1 MVTGASSGASFRPM
15 TPENIEQL
23 KQLKALFDEGVLS
36 TEEFELQKRGIL
48 SSPEQSVDAP
58 WSIEEIELDEGF
70 IVSSSERSV
79 NSPPRPSNVI
89 TEWFSLWRSSPTSTN
104 DIVQAADDNYK
115 REVVD
120 EGIRAAGRVQI
131 LAYLFAFA
139 GIIFGII
146 LMAYGNSDDVE
157 SAGPY
162 VGAGVSVALN
172 AVVLAIILH
181 AIGKYMEARLVQGSD
196 QQGKS
201 Q

>member
-1 MVTGASSGASFRPM
+1 M
-15 TPENIEQL
+15 TPEDIEQL

-48 SSPEQSVDAP
+48 SSPDQSVDAP
-58 WSIEEIELDEGF
+58 WSIEDIELDEGF
-70 IVSSSERSV
+70 IVH
-79 NSPPRPSNVI
+79 
-89 TEWFSLWRSSPTSTN
+89 
-104 DIVQAADDNYK
+104 AADDNYK
-115 REVVD
+115 REAADEVVD
-120 EGIRAAGRVQI
+120 EAIGAAGRVQI
-131 LAYLFAFA
+131 LAFLFAFA

-146 LMAYGNSDDVE
+146 LMAYGNSDDVD

>member
-1 MVTGASSGASFRPM
+1 M

-23 KQLKALFDEGVLS
+23 KQLKQLFDEGVLT

-48 SSPEQSVDAP
+48 LSPDQRVDAP

-70 IVSSSERSV
+70 IVSSSDRSV

-89 TEWFSLWRSSPTSTN
+89 TDWFSLWRSSPTSTN

-115 REVVD
+115 KEVVD

-131 LAYLFAFA
+131 LAYLFAAA

-146 LMAYGNSDDVE
+146 LMAYKDEYADNE
-157 SAGPY
+157 RPF
-162 VGAGVSVALN
+162 VGTGIGVALN
-172 AVVLAIILH
+172 AVVLGIILQ

>member
-1 MVTGASSGASFRPM
+1 M
-15 TPENIEQL
+15 TPENIDQL
-23 KQLKALFDEGVLS
+23 KQLKALFDEGVLT

-48 SSPEQSVDAP
+48 SSPDRRVDAP
-58 WSIEEIELDEGF
+58 WSIEDIELDEGF
-70 IVSSSERSV
+70 IVH
-79 NSPPRPSNVI
+79 
-89 TEWFSLWRSSPTSTN
+89 
-104 DIVQAADDNYK
+104 AADDVYRREAADDDYK

-120 EGIRAAGRVQI
+120 EAIGAAGRVQI

-139 GIIFGII
+139 GITFGTIM
-146 LMAYGNSDDVE
+146 MAYGNSDDVE

>member
-1 MVTGASSGASFRPM
+1 M
-15 TPENIEQL
+15 TPEDIEQL
-23 KQLKALFDEGVLS
+23 KRLKALFDDGVL
-36 TEEFELQKRGIL
+36 TAEEFELQKRGLL
-48 SSPEQSVDAP
+48 SSPDQRVDAP

-70 IVSSSERSV
+70 IV
-79 NSPPRPSNVI
+79 
-89 TEWFSLWRSSPTSTN
+89 
-104 DIVQAADDNYK
+104 QAAVDNYKREASVDDYK

-120 EGIRAAGRVQI
+120 EAIGAAGRVQI

-146 LMAYGNSDDVE
+146 LLAYGNSDDVD

-196 QQGKS
+196 QQGK
-201 Q
+201 

>member
-1 MVTGASSGASFRPM
+1 M
-15 TPENIEQL
+15 TPEDIEQL
-23 KQLKALFDEGVLS
+23 KRLKALFDDGVLT
-36 TEEFELQKRGIL
+36 TEEFELQKRGLL
-48 SSPEQSVDAP
+48 SSSDQSVDAP

-70 IVSSSERSV
+70 IV
-79 NSPPRPSNVI
+79 
-89 TEWFSLWRSSPTSTN
+89 
-104 DIVQAADDNYK
+104 QAADDDYK

-120 EGIRAAGRVQI
+120 EAIGAAGRVQI
-131 LAYLFAFA
+131 LAYLFAAA

-146 LMAYGNSDDVE
+146 LLAYGNSDDVD

>member
-1 MVTGASSGASFRPM
+1 M
-15 TPENIEQL
+15 TPEDIEQL
-23 KQLKALFDEGVLS
+23 KRLKALFDDGVL
-36 TEEFELQKRGIL
+36 TAEEFELQKRGLL
-48 SSPEQSVDAP
+48 SSSEQRVDAP

-70 IVSSSERSV
+70 IVQAAVDNYKRE
-79 NSPPRPSNVI
+79 
-89 TEWFSLWRSSPTSTN
+89 
-104 DIVQAADDNYK
+104 AADDDYK

-120 EGIRAAGRVQI
+120 EAIGAAGRVQI

-146 LMAYGNSDDVE
+146 LLAYGNSDDVD

-196 QQGKS
+196 QQGK
-201 Q
+201 

>member
-1 MVTGASSGASFRPM
+1 M
-15 TPENIEQL
+15 TPEDIEQL
-23 KQLKALFDEGVLS
+23 KQLKALFDEGVL
-36 TEEFELQKRGIL
+36 TAEEFELQKRGLL
-48 SSPEQSVDAP
+48 SSPDQRVDAP

-70 IVSSSERSV
+70 IV
-79 NSPPRPSNVI
+79 
-89 TEWFSLWRSSPTSTN
+89 
-104 DIVQAADDNYK
+104 QAAVDNYK
-115 REVVD
+115 REASVDDYKKEEVD
-120 EGIRAAGRVQI
+120 EAIGAAGRVQI

-146 LMAYGNSDDVE
+146 LLAYGNSDDVD

-196 QQGKS
+196 QQGK
-201 Q
+201 

>member
-1 MVTGASSGASFRPM
+1 M
-15 TPENIEQL
+15 TPEDIEQL
-23 KQLKALFDEGVLS
+23 KQLKELFDEGVLS

-48 SSPEQSVDAP
+48 SESDHSVDAP

-70 IVSSSERSV
+70 IVQAADDNYKRE
-79 NSPPRPSNVI
+79 
-89 TEWFSLWRSSPTSTN
+89 
-104 DIVQAADDNYK
+104 AADDNYK
-115 REVVD
+115 REVVE
-120 EGIRAAGRVQI
+120 EGIRAADRVQI
-131 LAYLFAFA
+131 LAYLFAAA

-146 LMAYGNSDDVE
+146 LLAYGNSDDVD

>member
-1 MVTGASSGASFRPM
+1 M

-23 KQLKALFDEGVLS
+23 KQLKQLFDEGVLT

-48 SSPEQSVDAP
+48 LSPDQRVDAP

-70 IVSSSERSV
+70 IV
-79 NSPPRPSNVI
+79 
-89 TEWFSLWRSSPTSTN
+89 
-104 DIVQAADDNYK
+104 QAAVDNYK
-115 REVVD
+115 REASVDDYKREGVD
-120 EGIRAAGRVQI
+120 EAIGAAGRVQI

-146 LMAYGNSDDVE
+146 LLAYGNSDDVD

-181 AIGKYMEARLVQGSD
+181 AIGKYMEARLVQGEGQSTPT
-196 QQGKS
+196 
-201 Q
+201 

>member
-1 MVTGASSGASFRPM
+1 M

-23 KQLKALFDEGVLS
+23 KQLKQLFDEGVLT

-48 SSPEQSVDAP
+48 LSPDQRVDAP

-70 IVSSSERSV
+70 IVSSSDRSV

-89 TEWFSLWRSSPTSTN
+89 TDWFSLWRSSPTSTN

-115 REVVD
+115 REYAYDDYKKEVVE
-120 EGIRAAGRVQI
+120 EGIRAADRVQI
-131 LAYLFAFA
+131 LAYLFAAA

-196 QQGKS
+196 QQVKS

>member
-1 MVTGASSGASFRPM
+1 M
-15 TPENIEQL
+15 TPEDIEQL
-23 KQLKALFDEGVLS
+23 KQLKALFDEGVL
-36 TEEFELQKRGIL
+36 TAEEFELQKSGLL
-48 SSPEQSVDAP
+48 SSPDQRVDAP

-70 IVSSSERSV
+70 IV
-79 NSPPRPSNVI
+79 
-89 TEWFSLWRSSPTSTN
+89 
-104 DIVQAADDNYK
+104 QAAVDNYK
-115 REVVD
+115 REASVDDYRREVVD
-120 EGIRAAGRVQI
+120 EAIGAAGRVQI

-146 LMAYGNSDDVE
+146 LLAYGNSDDVD

-196 QQGKS
+196 QQGK
-201 Q
+201 

>member
-1 MVTGASSGASFRPM
+1 M
-15 TPENIEQL
+15 TPEDIEQL
-23 KQLKALFDEGVLS
+23 KQLKALFDEGVLT
-36 TEEFELQKRGIL
+36 TEEFELHKRGLL
-48 SSPEQSVDAP
+48 SSPDQRVDAP

-70 IVSSSERSV
+70 IVH
-79 NSPPRPSNVI
+79 
-89 TEWFSLWRSSPTSTN
+89 
-104 DIVQAADDNYK
+104 AADDDYK

-120 EGIRAAGRVQI
+120 EAIGAAGRVQI

-146 LMAYGNSDDVE
+146 LLAYGNSDDVD

>member
-1 MVTGASSGASFRPM
+1 M

-36 TEEFELQKRGIL
+36 TEEFELQKRGLL
-48 SSPEQSVDAP
+48 SSPDQSVDAP

-70 IVSSSERSV
+70 IV
-79 NSPPRPSNVI
+79 
-89 TEWFSLWRSSPTSTN
+89 
-104 DIVQAADDNYK
+104 QAADDNYK
-115 REVVD
+115 REYAYDDYKMEVVE
-120 EGIRAAGRVQI
+120 EGIRAADRVQI
-131 LAYLFAFA
+131 LAYLFAAA

-146 LMAYGNSDDVE
+146 LMAYKDEYADNE
-157 SAGPY
+157 RPF
-162 VGAGVSVALN
+162 VGTGIGVALN
-172 AVVLAIILH
+172 AVVLGIILQ

>member
-1 MVTGASSGASFRPM
+1 M
-15 TPENIEQL
+15 TPEDIEQL

-70 IVSSSERSV
+70 IVSSSDRSV

-89 TEWFSLWRSSPTSTN
+89 TEWFSLWRSSPKSTN

-146 LMAYGNSDDVE
+146 LMAYKEDYGFSSE
-157 SAGPY
+157 RRPY
-162 VGAGVSVALN
+162 VAQGIGVALN

-181 AIGKYMEARLVQGSD
+181 AIGKYMEARLVQGEGQSTPN
-196 QQGKS
+196 
-201 Q
+201 